1 MTNQIK
7 YDIIDT
13 EREVNIMRI
22 IKSEKILEKRKIKT
36 AKIGEAFCCNDN
48 WYASINIGNDGI
60 YNFGEFCENHFIK
73 EMPLPTEFSNPYP
86 AIHLISQSFCYLNGE
101 LEADEWA
108 TLEAKL
114 TPII

>member
-1 MTNQIK
+1 
-7 YDIIDT
+7 
-13 EREVNIMRI
+13 MRI
-22 IKSEKILEKRKIKT
+22 IMAERKPEKRKIKT
-36 AKIGEAFCCNDN
+36 AKVGEAFRCNDS
-48 WYASINIGNDGI
+48 WYASINIDDDGI

-73 EMPLPTEFSNPYP
+73 EMPLPTEYSNLYP
-86 AIHLISQSFCYLNGE
+86 AIHLGSQGFCYLNGE